1 MVEQSTQTPDT
12 RRLIQPPHVLLQ
24 DLAGEAVLLNL
35 DNGQY
40 YGLDGI
46 SFQMYQLLIASD
58 SIEAT
63 FQQLLREYDVEP
75 DSLRGDLGKFVED
88 LLQNGLVLIAEQ

>member
-1 MVEQSTQTPDT
+1 MARSTQTSDS

-46 SFQMYQLLIASD
+46 SYQMYKLLIAAD

-63 FQQLLREYDVEP
+63 YQQLLKEYDVEP
-75 DSLRGDLGKFVED
+75 ARLRLDLGRFVVD
-88 LLQNGLVLIAEQ
+88 LLQHGLVVVADQ